1 MHVHLPKPL
10 HGWREF
16 LGEVGVIVIG
26 VLLALGADQ
35 LVERTTWRK
44 HVAEAKEDLR
54 GELQADLFNA
64 QERVRMESC
73 IDRRLDQLEQ
83 IIDRPPAQAWKLLAG
98 HGIVPIRVWTTS
110 GWDSAVAAD
119 TVTHMRAKE
128 RMQYAGVYAFVRTL
142 NELARDEFAVAVEFR
157 MLERG
162 GPLSEVTQDRL
173 RADVARVRGYNHV
186 FALGGTQISTL
197 IRALGVELTPED
209 REVLADMKCPMPAD
223 TLPGA
228 ALR

>member
-64 QERVRMESC
+64 QERVLMESC

-83 IIDRPPAQAWKLLAG
+83 IIDRPPAQPWKLLAG
-98 HGIVPIRVWTTS
+98 
-110 GWDSAVAAD
+110 
-119 TVTHMRAKE
+119 HMRAKE

>member
-1 MHVHLPKPL
+1 
-10 HGWREF
+10 
-16 LGEVGVIVIG
+16 
-26 VLLALGADQ
+26 
-35 LVERTTWRK
+35 
-44 HVAEAKEDLR
+44 
-54 GELQADLFNA
+54 
-64 QERVRMESC
+64 
-73 IDRRLDQLEQ
+73 
-83 IIDRPPAQAWKLLAG
+83 
-98 HGIVPIRVWTTS
+98 
-110 GWDSAVAAD
+110 
-119 TVTHMRAKE
+119 
-128 RMQYAGVYAFVRTL
+128 MQYAGVYAFVRTL

-173 RADVARVRGYNHV
+173 RADVARVRGYNPV

-197 IRALGVELTPED
+197 IRALGVELTSED